1 MSDMFVVFVSIIS
14 EIMMMNYQQTL
25 DAGLEI
31 TTSDSRFYHRSAE
44 SVIAEPDPNI
54 VVAKANGCQHL
65 PSL

>member
-1 MSDMFVVFVSIIS
+1 
-14 EIMMMNYQQTL
+14 MMNYQQTL